1 MMMMNTPEMPRH
13 RSTSMI
19 NRLCC
24 DDSTILQLDIEMR
37 SRRETTKQTELS
49 FVPLPASAKRRDYSP
64 SSWDKQQQQQQQQQ
78 QEQQQRGGEPTK
90 KRRCVGLDLLSLD
103 DFSTCYKPLLPK
115 TTNRMATSSSVF
127 HSCMVSD
134 SESDV
139 EETTTPSS
147 PQIGARPQAGTFS
160 TRNNP
165 TNILSL
171 LDAVAAEVL
180 SLP

>member
-1 MMMMNTPEMPRH
+1 MMMNTPEMPRH

-37 SRRETTKQTELS
+37 SRRETTKQTES
-49 FVPLPASAKRRDYSP
+49 FVQTASAKRRDYSP
-64 SSWDKQQQQQQQQQ
+64 SWDKQQQQQQQQQ
-78 QEQQQRGGEPTK
+78 QQRGEPTK

-139 EETTTPSS
+139 EDETTPSS